1 MFKHSALALAVAV
14 MIFSAASITR
24 AQDAA
29 PAKPDTQTKQE
40 TSPAKPDKAS
50 GDTKNDTKNDT
61 KDDAKQEPPS
71 TSVAPASVEITPA
84 TIDAHVGEK
93 IKFTAAAKDA
103 AGNPIDEKPSVWF
116 AAPFDVAG
124 ADDSGEVTF
133 HAPGVVTVGAVI
145 AGKTGYA
152 TVNVANSK
160 ITSLEIEPPT
170 FPVVAGGAEQ
180 LSAIARTASGD
191 PRGDAAI
198 KWTSEKPSIA
208 TVDAAGLVTGLTPGS
223 VTIKATSEGASGSV
237 TFQVVRD
244 AVHKLTVKP
253 ASAEARTGDVVHFSA
268 AALDNGGSHLK
279 DPPVRWSLTGSG
291 NGGGASVYPDGAFV
305 AEKAGTYVVVA
316 SSGQHSAAASVV
328 VRPRNV
334 ARELDVVSHTPMPDL
349 QMSEEW
355 IIGHHAY
362 LATIADKV
370 FVYDIADPA
379 NPKLLD
385 TLKVDARIIND
396 ISTTPDEKIGV
407 FTREGASN
415 RKNGIVF
422 LDTSDAAHL
431 KVLSEYTATVTG
443 GVHSAYIDGHYVYIT
458 DDATGSLRVIDFQDV
473 KHPKEVARWEAQN
486 PTAVSMETKHGTVTS
501 GRYLHDLQ
509 VKDGLAYLAYW
520 RDGLI
525 ILDVGNGM
533 AGGSPENPKL
543 VSQYHFNHYE
553 LYGDGWLAGTHSVFR
568 YKNYLFVGDEVFP
581 AIFELDDRDRIP
593 VRAICHVMDVSDLK
607 HPREVAQYEVPEGG
621 SHNFWAANDMLYEGY
636 YSGGARILDISGELR
651 GDLYRQGREIARFWT
666 GDAKGFRPNLPF
678 VWGGQPCS
686 VTCDSPLLN
695 SLIYFNDIHSG
706 LWITKLGD
714 PKFEGSASSPA
725 VRKGER
731 TIH

>member
-1 MFKHSALALAVAV
+1 MFKHRAVVVLVA
-14 MIFSAASITR
+14 IAISCLRTTAWS
-24 AQDAA
+24 QNAA
-29 PAKPDTQTKQE
+29 PAGQE
-40 TSPAKPDKAS
+40 SST
-50 GDTKNDTKNDT
+50 
-61 KDDAKQEPPS
+61 
-71 TSVAPASVEITPA
+71 TSVAPASVEITPNPL
-84 TIDAHVGEK
+84 DVHVGEK
-93 IKFTAAAKDA
+93 VKFSAAAKDA
-103 AGNPIDEKPSVWF
+103 AGNAIDAKPSVWF
-116 AAPFDVAG
+116 AAPFDLAG
-124 ADDSGEVTF
+124 ADESGEVTF

-152 TVNVANSK
+152 TVNVSNPK
-160 ITSLEIEPPT
+160 IASLEIEKPESPII
-170 FPVVAGGAEQ
+170 VGGAEK
-180 LSAIARTASGD
+180 LSVIARSADGN
-191 PRGDAAI
+191 PRTDAVI

-208 TVDAAGLVTGLTPGS
+208 GVDAAGLVTGIAPGG
-223 VTIKATSEGASGSV
+223 VAIKVTSEGASNSV
-237 TFQVVRD
+237 TLQVVRD

-268 AALDNGGSHLK
+268 AALESSGAQLK
-279 DPPVRWSLTGSG
+279 ESAVRWSLSS
-291 NGGGASVYPDGAFV
+291 NGAGAIVYPDGAFV
-305 AEKAGTYVVVA
+305 AEKAGTYVVIA

-334 ARELDVVSHTPMPDL
+334 EREVEVVAHVPMPDL

-362 LATIADKV
+362 LSTIADKV
-370 FVYDIADPA
+370 FVYDITDPA

-385 TLKVDARIIND
+385 SLKVDARLIND

-422 LDTSDAAHL
+422 LDTSDASHL
-431 KVLSEYTATVTG
+431 KVLSEYTATVSG
-443 GVHSAYIDGHYVYIT
+443 GVHSAYIDGHYVYLT
-458 DDATGSLRVIDFQDV
+458 DDATGSLRVIDFQDA
-473 KHPKEVARWEAQN
+473 KHPKEVARWQTEN
-486 PTAVSMETKHGTVTS
+486 PTVVSINTEHGSFSS

-543 VSQYHFNHYE
+543 VSQYRFNHYE

-581 AIFELDDRDRIP
+581 AMFEIEDRDRIP
-593 VRAICHVMDVSDLK
+593 VRAICHVMDVSDIK

-636 YSGGARILDISGELR
+636 YSGGARVLDISGELR

-678 VWGGQPCS
+678 TWGGQPCS
-686 VTCDSPLLN
+686 IACDSPLLN
-695 SLIYFNDIHSG
+695 SLMYFNDIHSG
-706 LWITKLGD
+706 LWITKLGT
-714 PKFEGSASSPA
+714 PKFEGSASSPG

>member
-1 MFKHSALALAVAV
+1 MFKHSALILAVAA
-14 MIFSAASITR
+14 IFISAGTVTR
-24 AQDAA
+24 SQDAA
-29 PAKPDTQTKQE
+29 PVKPEAAQTKQD
-40 TSPAKPDKAS
+40 TAPAKPAS
-50 GDTKNDTKNDT
+50 E
-61 KDDAKQEPPS
+61 DAKQEAPS
-71 TSVAPASVEITPA
+71 TSVAPASVEITPR
-84 TIDAHVGEK
+84 TIEAHVGEK
-93 IKFTAAAKDA
+93 IKFSAAAKDA

-116 AAPFDVAG
+116 AAPFDIAG
-124 ADDSGEVTF
+124 ADSAGEVTF

-152 TVNVANSK
+152 TVNVSDSK
-160 ITSLEIEPPT
+160 VMGVEIAPPAY
-170 FPVVAGGAEQ
+170 PSVVAGGAEK
-180 LSAIARTASGD
+180 LTAIPRTANGN
-191 PRGDAAI
+191 PRTDVI
-198 KWTSEKPSIA
+198 VKWISEKPSTA
-208 TVDAAGLVTGLTPGS
+208 TVDAAGLVTGVAPGS
-223 VTIKATSEGASGSV
+223 VTIKATSEGVSGTV
-237 TFQVVRD
+237 TLQVVRD
-244 AVHKLTVKP
+244 TVRKLTVKP
-253 ASAEARTGDVVHFSA
+253 ATAEARTGDVVHFTASA
-268 AALDNGGSHLK
+268 ADAAGGQAK
-279 DPPVRWSLTGSG
+279 DQAVRWSITGE
-291 NGGGASVYPDGAFV
+291 GASIYPDGGFV
-305 AEKAGTYVVVA
+305 AEKAGTYVIVA

-334 ARELDVVSHTPMPDL
+334 EREMDVVSHTPMPDL

-362 LATIADKV
+362 LSTIADKV

-486 PTAVSMETKHGTVTS
+486 PTVTTMETKHGSVTS

-593 VRAICHVMDVSDLK
+593 VRAICHVMDVSDIK

-636 YSGGARILDISGELR
+636 YSGGARVLDISGELR

-706 LWITKLGD
+706 LWITKLGE

>member
-1 MFKHSALALAVAV
+1 MFKHTAVLAVVV
-14 MIFSAASITR
+14 MFLAAGTIVSS
-24 AQDAA
+24 QSAA
-29 PAKPDTQTKQE
+29 PAKPDTAAKKDAA
-40 TSPAKPDKAS
+40 PATQNKAA
-50 GDTKNDTKNDT
+50 DEN
-61 KDDAKQEPPS
+61 KQEPPS
-71 TSVAPASVEITPA
+71 TSVAPASVEVTPKTA
-84 TIDAHVGEK
+84 DAQVGQK
-93 IKFTAAAKDA
+93 LTFSAVAKDA
-103 AGNPIDEKPSVWF
+103 AGNTMDEKPSVWF

-124 ADDSGEVTF
+124 ANDTGEVTF

-145 AGKTGYA
+145 AGKAGYA
-152 TVNVANSK
+152 TVNVVDST
-160 ITSLEIEPPT
+160 ITTVEIGPPAY
-170 FPVVAGGAEQ
+170 PAVAVGGAEQ
-180 LSAIARTASGD
+180 LTGITRTASGN
-191 PRGDAAI
+191 PRTDAPV
-198 KWTSEKPSIA
+198 KWTSEKSAIA
-208 TVDAAGLVTGLTPGS
+208 SVDAAGLVTGIAPGS
-223 VTIKATSEGASGSV
+223 VTIKATSEGVSGTV
-237 TFQVVRD
+237 TLQVVRD
-244 AVHKLTVKP
+244 AVRKLTVKP
-253 ASAEARTGDVVHFSA
+253 ASSEARTGDVVHFEASA
-268 AALDNGGSHLK
+268 ADAAGGHVK
-279 DPPVRWSLTGSG
+279 DPAVRWSITGE
-291 NGGGASVYPDGAFV
+291 GAAIYPDGGFV
-305 AEKAGTYVVVA
+305 AEKAGTYVIMA
-316 SSGQHSAAASVV
+316 SSGQHSATASVV

-334 ARELDVVSHTPMPDL
+334 ERDMEVVSHTPMPDL

-370 FVYDIADPA
+370 YVYDIADPA

-422 LDTSDAAHL
+422 LDTSDASHL

-458 DDATGSLRVIDFQDV
+458 DDATGSMRVIDFADV

-543 VSQYHFNHYE
+543 ISQYHFNHYE

-593 VRAICHVMDVSDLK
+593 VRAICHVMDVSDIK
-607 HPREVAQYEVPEGG
+607 HPKEVSQYEVPEGG

-636 YSGGARILDISGELR
+636 YSGGARVLDISGELR

-666 GDAKGFRPNLPF
+666 GDSKGFRPNLPF

-695 SLIYFNDIHSG
+695 SLMYFNDIHSG
-706 LWITKLGD
+706 LWITKLGE
-714 PKFEGSASSPA
+714 PKFEGSTSSPA
-725 VRKGER
+725 VRKGEH

>member
-1 MFKHSALALAVAV
+1 MFKRKAGIVALAV
-14 MIFSAASITR
+14 MIFSAPVALWS
-24 AQDAA
+24 QNAA
-29 PAKPDTQTKQE
+29 PAAQE
-40 TSPAKPDKAS
+40 TAP
-50 GDTKNDTKNDT
+50 T
-61 KDDAKQEPPS
+61 
-71 TSVAPASVEITPA
+71 TSVAPASVEITPG
-84 TIDAHVGEK
+84 TLDVHVGEK
-93 IKFTAAAKDA
+93 VKFSAAAKDA
-103 AGNPIDEKPSVWF
+103 AGNAIDEKPSVWF
-116 AAPFDVAG
+116 AAPFDLAG
-124 ADDSGEVTF
+124 ADDSGQVTF
-133 HAPGVVTVGAVI
+133 HAPGMVTVGAVI
-145 AGKTGYA
+145 AGKAGYA
-152 TVNVANSK
+152 TVNVKNTKIASLDISK
-160 ITSLEIEPPT
+160 PEYPI
-170 FPVVAGGAEQ
+170 VVGGAEQ
-180 LSAIARTASGD
+180 IMVIARSPDGN
-191 PRGDAAI
+191 PRSDAVLT
-198 KWTSEKPSIA
+198 WTSEKPSIA
-208 TVDAAGLVTGLTPGS
+208 SVDAAGLVTGIAPGT
-223 VTIKATSEGASGSV
+223 VTIKATSEGVSNSV
-237 TFQVVRD
+237 TFQVARD

-253 ASAEARTGDVVHFSA
+253 ATAEARTGDVVHFSA
-268 AALDNGGSHLK
+268 AALDGGGGHLK
-279 DPPVRWSLTGSG
+279 DSSVRWSLSGSES
-291 NGGGASVYPDGAFV
+291 GGSATVYPDGAFV

-334 ARELDVVSHTPMPDL
+334 EREVDVVAHVPMPDL

-362 LATIADKV
+362 LSTIADKV

-422 LDTSDAAHL
+422 LDTSDATHL

-458 DDATGSLRVIDFQDV
+458 DDATGSLRIIDFQDP
-473 KHPKEVARWEAQN
+473 KHPKEVARWQAEN
-486 PTAVSMETKHGTVTS
+486 PTVFTINSAHGSITS

-525 ILDVGNGM
+525 VLDVGNGM

-543 VSQYHFNHYE
+543 VSQYRFNHYE

-593 VRAICHVMDVSDLK
+593 VRAICHVMDVSDIK

-636 YSGGARILDISGELR
+636 YSGGARVLDISGELR

-666 GDAKGFRPNLPF
+666 GDGKGFRPNLPF
-678 VWGGQPCS
+678 TWGGQPCS

-695 SLIYFNDIHSG
+695 SLMYFNDIHSG
-706 LWITKLGD
+706 LWITKLGE
-714 PKFEGSASSPA
+714 PKFEGSTSSPA

>member
-1 MFKHSALALAVAV
+1 MFKHSAQVLAVAL
-14 MIFSAASITR
+14 MILSAATVVWS
-24 AQDAA
+24 QDAA
-29 PAKPDTQTKQE
+29 PPKQDAATAQQDKPSDTTKQE
-40 TSPAKPDKAS
+40 APT
-50 GDTKNDTKNDT
+50 
-61 KDDAKQEPPS
+61 
-71 TSVAPASVEITPA
+71 TSVAPASVEISPSTL
-84 TIDAHVGEK
+84 DAHVGEK
-93 IKFTAAAKDA
+93 VKFSAVAKDA
-103 AGNPIDEKPSVWF
+103 AGNLIDEKPSVWF

-124 ADDSGEVTF
+124 ADEAGEVTF

-152 TVNVANSK
+152 TVNVGDSK
-160 ITSLEIEPPT
+160 IAGVEIERPAYPT
-170 FPVVAGGAEQ
+170 VVVGGSEKLTAVT
-180 LSAIARTASGD
+180 RTANGN
-191 PRGDAAI
+191 PRTDAAI
-198 KWTSEKPSIA
+198 KWASEKPSIA
-208 TVDAAGLVTGLTPGS
+208 SVDAAGLVTGVAPGS
-223 VTIKATSEGASGSV
+223 VTIKATSEGVSG
-237 TFQVVRD
+237 TAMLQVARD
-244 AVHKLTVKP
+244 AVRKLTVRP
-253 ASAEARTGDVVHFSA
+253 ASAEARTGDVVHFTA
-268 AALDNGGSHLK
+268 TAIDGSGNHLK
-279 DPPVRWSLTGSG
+279 DLPVRWALS
-291 NGGGASVYPDGAFV
+291 GGGAAVYPDGGFV
-305 AEKAGTYVVVA
+305 AEKAGTYVIMA
-316 SSGQHSAAASVV
+316 SSGQHNAAASVV

-334 ARELDVVSHTPMPDL
+334 ERDVEVVSHVPMPDL

-362 LATIADKV
+362 LSTVADKV

-422 LDTSDAAHL
+422 LDTSDASHL

-443 GVHSAYIDGHYVYIT
+443 GVHSAYIDSHYVYLT
-458 DDATGSLRVIDFQDV
+458 DDATGSLRIIDFQDA

-486 PTAVSMETKHGTVTS
+486 PTMATFNTKHGTVTS

-509 VKDGLAYLAYW
+509 IKDGLAYLAYW

-593 VRAICHVMDVSDLK
+593 VRAICHVMDISDIK

-636 YSGGARILDISGELR
+636 YSGGARVLDISGELR

-666 GDAKGFRPNLPF
+666 ADGKGFRPNLPF
-678 VWGGQPCS
+678 AWGGQPCS

-706 LWITKLGD
+706 LWITKLGE
-714 PKFEGSASSPA
+714 PKFEGSTSSPA
-725 VRKGER
+725 VRKSER

>member
-1 MFKHSALALAVAV
+1 MFKHRALVAAVAV
-14 MIFSAASITR
+14 MFLAAGTIARSQDK
-24 AQDAA
+24 AADAA
-29 PAKPDTQTKQE
+29 KP
-40 TSPAKPDKAS
+40 
-50 GDTKNDTKNDT
+50 
-61 KDDAKQEPPS
+61 EPPS
-71 TSVAPASVEITPA
+71 TSVAPASVEITPK

-93 IKFTAAAKDA
+93 IKFSASAKDA

-116 AAPFDVAG
+116 AAPFDLAG

-133 HAPGVVTVGAVI
+133 HAPGMVMVGAVI
-145 AGKTGYA
+145 AGKAGYA
-152 TVNVANSK
+152 TVNVGNSK
-160 ITSLEIEPPT
+160 VASLEIEPPAY
-170 FPVVAGGAEQ
+170 PIVAGSAEK
-180 LSAIARTASGD
+180 LVVIARTSNGN
-191 PRGDAAI
+191 PRTDAAI
-198 KWTSEKPSIA
+198 SWTSEKPAIA
-208 TVDAAGLVTGLTPGS
+208 SVDAAGLVTGLAPGS
-223 VTIKATSEGASGSV
+223 ATIKATSEGASGNV
-237 TFQVVRD
+237 TLQVVRD
-244 AVHKLTVKP
+244 AVRKITVTP

-268 AALDNGGSHLK
+268 AATDGGGGHLK
-279 DPPVRWSLTGSG
+279 DPPVRWSLSSS
-291 NGGGASVYPDGAFV
+291 GGATVYPDGGFV

-334 ARELDVVSHTPMPDL
+334 EREVDVVSHTPMPDL

-396 ISTTPDEKIGV
+396 ISTTPDEKIGM

-422 LDTSDAAHL
+422 LDTSDASHL

-443 GVHSAYIDGHYVYIT
+443 GVHSAYIDGHYVYLT
-458 DDATGSLRVIDFQDV
+458 DDATGSMRVIDFQDV

-553 LYGDGWLAGTHSVFR
+553 LYGDGWLAGSHSVFR

-593 VRAICHVMDVSDLK
+593 VRAICHVMDVSDIK

-636 YSGGARILDISGELR
+636 YSGGARVLDISGELR

>member
-1 MFKHSALALAVAV
+1 MFKHSALVWAVAV
-14 MIFSAASITR
+14 MTLSAGTIGWS
-24 AQDAA
+24 QDAV
-29 PAKPDTQTKQE
+29 PAKPDAASAKQD
-40 TSPAKPDKAS
+40 KPSD
-50 GDTKNDTKNDT
+50 DT
-61 KDDAKQEPPS
+61 KQEPPS
-71 TSVAPASVEITPA
+71 TSVAPASVEISPNTL
-84 TIDAHVGEK
+84 DAHVGEK
-93 IKFTAAAKDA
+93 VKFSAAAKDA

-116 AAPFDVAG
+116 AAPFDLAG

-160 ITSLEIEPPT
+160 ISSLEIEPPAY
-170 FPVVAGGAEQ
+170 PIVAGSAEK
-180 LSAIARTASGD
+180 LTVIARTSNGN
-191 PRGDAAI
+191 PRSDAVI
-198 KWTSEKPSIA
+198 TWTSEKPSIA
-208 TVDAAGLVTGLTPGS
+208 NVDAAGLVTGLVPGS
-223 VTIKATSEGASGSV
+223 VTIKATSEGTSNTVS
-237 TFQVVRD
+237 FQVVRD

-253 ASAEARTGDVVHFSA
+253 ASAEAHTGDVVHFSA
-268 AALDNGGSHLK
+268 MAPDASGSHLK
-279 DPPVRWSLTGSG
+279 DPTVRWSFSGSG
-291 NGGGASVYPDGAFV
+291 SSGGSGAAVYPDGGFV
-305 AEKAGTYVVVA
+305 AEKAGTYVVMA

-334 ARELDVVSHTPMPDL
+334 ERDVEVVAHVPLPDV

-362 LATIADKV
+362 LATVADKV

-385 TLKVDARIIND
+385 TLKVDARLIND

-422 LDTSDAAHL
+422 LDTSDASHL
-431 KVLSEYTATVTG
+431 KVLSEYTATVSG

-458 DDATGSLRVIDFQDV
+458 DDATGSLRIIDFQDP

-486 PTAVSMETKHGTVTS
+486 PTVVTISTKHGSMTS

-525 ILDVGNGM
+525 ILDVGNGV
-533 AGGSPENPKL
+533 AGGSPENPQL

-581 AIFELDDRDRIP
+581 AIFDLDNRDRIP
-593 VRAICHVMDVSDLK
+593 VRAICHVMDVSDIK

-636 YSGGARILDISGELR
+636 YSGGARVLDISGELR

-666 GDAKGFRPNLPF
+666 ADAKGFRPNLPF
-678 VWGGQPCS
+678 TWGGQPCS

-706 LWITKLGD
+706 LWITKLGEA
-714 PKFEGSASSPA
+714 KFEGSTSSPA
-725 VRKGER
+725 VRKSEQ

>member
-1 MFKHSALALAVAV
+1 MFKHSALALALAVAV
-14 MIFSAASITR
+14 MILSAGTIARS
-24 AQDAA
+24 Q
-29 PAKPDTQTKQE
+29 
-40 TSPAKPDKAS
+40 DKAA
-50 GDTKNDTKNDT
+50 DE
-61 KDDAKQEPPS
+61 AKQEPS
-71 TSVAPASVEITPA
+71 TSVAPASVEISPKTA
-84 TIDAHVGEK
+84 DARVGQK
-93 IKFTAAAKDA
+93 LTFSAVAKDA
-103 AGNPIDEKPSVWF
+103 AGNTLDEKPSVWF

-124 ADDSGEVTF
+124 ANDSGEVTF

-145 AGKTGYA
+145 AGKAGYA
-152 TVNVANSK
+152 TVNVIDSK
-160 ITSLEIEPPT
+160 ITTVEIEPPAYAAL
-170 FPVVAGGAEQ
+170 VAGGAEK
-180 LSAIARTASGD
+180 LTGVTRTASGT
-191 PRGDAAI
+191 PRTDAKI
-198 KWTSEKPSIA
+198 QWTSEKPAIA
-208 TVDAAGLVTGLTPGS
+208 SVDAAGLVTGVAPGS
-223 VTIKATSEGASGSV
+223 VTIKATSEGVSGTV
-237 TFQVVRD
+237 RLQVVHD
-244 AVHKLTVKP
+244 AVRKLSVKP
-253 ASAEARTGDVVHFSA
+253 ATAEARTGDVVRFTASA
-268 AALDNGGSHLK
+268 ADAAGGHVK
-279 DPPVRWSLTGSG
+279 DPAVRWSITGE
-291 NGGGASVYPDGAFV
+291 GAAIYPDGGFV
-305 AEKAGTYVVVA
+305 AEKAGTYVIMA
-316 SSGQHSAAASVV
+316 SSGQHSATASVV

-334 ARELDVVSHTPMPDL
+334 ERDMEVVSHTPMPDL

-379 NPKLLD
+379 TPKLLD

-422 LDTSDAAHL
+422 LDTSDASHL

-443 GVHSAYIDGHYVYIT
+443 GVQSAYIDTHYVYLT
-458 DDATGSLRVIDFQDV
+458 DDATGSMRVIDFADV

-520 RDGLI
+520 REGLI

-581 AIFELDDRDRIP
+581 AIFELDNRDRIP
-593 VRAICHVMDVSDLK
+593 VRAICHVMDISDIK
-607 HPREVAQYEVPEGG
+607 HPKEVAQYEVPEGG

-636 YSGGARILDISGELR
+636 YSGGARVLDISGELR

-666 GDAKGFRPNLPF
+666 GDSKGFRPNLPF

-695 SLIYFNDIHSG
+695 SLMYFNDIHSG
-706 LWITKLGD
+706 LWITKLGE
-714 PKFEGSASSPA
+714 PKFEGSTSSPA
-725 VRKGER
+725 VRKSEQ

>member
-1 MFKHSALALAVAV
+1 MFKHSAVASASGFAAVI
-14 MIFSAASITR
+14 IFSLSLGTIAWS
-24 AQDAA
+24 QDA
-29 PAKPDTQTKQE
+29 
-40 TSPAKPDKAS
+40 
-50 GDTKNDTKNDT
+50 
-61 KDDAKQEPPS
+61 AKQEPSS
-71 TSVAPASVEITPA
+71 TSVAPASVEVSPG

-93 IKFTAAAKDA
+93 LKFSAVAKDS
-103 AGNPIDEKPSVWF
+103 AGNTLDEKPSVWF
-116 AAPFDVAG
+116 AAPFDLAG
-124 ADDSGEVTF
+124 ADESGEVTF

-145 AGKTGYA
+145 AGKAGYA
-152 TVNVANSK
+152 TVNVSDSKVTVVEIGPSANPS
-160 ITSLEIEPPT
+160 
-170 FPVVAGGAEQ
+170 VVVGGSEK
-180 LSAIARTASGD
+180 LSATSRSSNGNPRTDVAV
-191 PRGDAAI
+191 
-198 KWTSEKPSIA
+198 KWTSEKPAIA
-208 TVDAAGLVTGLTPGS
+208 SVDAAGLVTGLAAGTAM
-223 VTIKATSEGASGSV
+223 IKATSEGVSATV
-237 TFQVVRD
+237 TVQVVRD

-268 AALDNGGSHLK
+268 SALDGAGGTLK
-279 DPPVRWSLTGSG
+279 NSAVRWSLSGSSSS
-291 NGGGASVYPDGAFV
+291 GGAEVYPDGAFV
-305 AEKAGTYVVVA
+305 AEKAGTYVIMA

-334 ARELDVVSHTPMPDL
+334 EREMDVVAHVPMPDV

-362 LATIADKV
+362 LSTIADKV

-422 LDTSDAAHL
+422 LDTSDASHL

-443 GVHSAYIDGHYVYIT
+443 GVHSAYIDTHYVYLT
-458 DDATGSLRVIDFQDV
+458 DDATGSLRVIDFQDP
-473 KHPKEVARWEAQN
+473 KHPKEVARWQTEN
-486 PTAVSMETKHGTVTS
+486 PTVVTFNTKMGSMTS

-520 RDGLI
+520 RDGLV

-581 AIFELDDRDRIP
+581 AIFEIDDRDRIP
-593 VRAICHVMDVSDLK
+593 VRAICHVMDISDIK
-607 HPREVAQYEVPEGG
+607 HPKEVAQYEVPEGG

-636 YSGGARILDISGELR
+636 YSGGARLLDISGELR

-678 VWGGQPCS
+678 TWGGQPCS

-695 SLIYFNDIHSG
+695 SLMYFNDIHSG

-714 PKFEGSASSPA
+714 PKFEGSTSSPA

>member
-1 MFKHSALALAVAV
+1 MFKHSNVVLAVAV
-14 MIFSAASITR
+14 TIFSAQAMWS
-24 AQDAA
+24 QDAA
-29 PAKPDTQTKQE
+29 PKKDE
-40 TSPAKPDKAS
+40 T
-50 GDTKNDTKNDT
+50 
-61 KDDAKQEPPS
+61 AKQEEPS
-71 TSVAPASVEITPA
+71 TSVAPATVEITPN
-84 TIDAHVGEK
+84 TLDAHVGEK
-93 IKFTAAAKDA
+93 VKFSATAKDA
-103 AGNPIDEKPSVWF
+103 SGNAIEEKPSVWF
-116 AAPFDVAG
+116 AAPFDLAG
-124 ADDSGEVTF
+124 ADEAGEVTF

-145 AGKTGYA
+145 AGKAGYA
-152 TVNVANSK
+152 TVNVVNSK
-160 ITSLEIEPPT
+160 VASLEIAPPDYT
-170 FPVVAGGAEQ
+170 TVVVGGTEK
-180 LSAIARTASGD
+180 LNAIARSVNGD
-191 PRGDAAI
+191 PRSDAAM
-198 KWTSEKPSIA
+198 KWTSDKPSIA
-208 TVDAAGLVTGLTPGS
+208 SVDAAGLVTGLAPGS
-223 VTIKATSEGASGSV
+223 ATIKATSESASNTV
-237 TFQVVRD
+237 TLQVSHD
-244 AVHKLTVKP
+244 AVHKLTVQP
-253 ASAEARTGDVVHFSA
+253 SSTEARTGDVVHFSA
-268 AALDNGGSHLK
+268 SAVDGSGAHLK
-279 DPPVRWSLTGSG
+279 SAPVRWSISG
-291 NGGGASVYPDGAFV
+291 EGASVYPDGAFV
-305 AEKAGTYVVVA
+305 AEKAGTYVVIA
-316 SSGQHSAAASVV
+316 SSGQHSASASVV

-334 ARELDVVSHTPMPDL
+334 EREVEVVSHVPMPDL

-362 LATIADKV
+362 LSTVADKV

-396 ISTTPDEKIGV
+396 ISTTPDEHIGV

-422 LDTSDAAHL
+422 LDTTDASHL
-431 KVLSEYTATVTG
+431 KVLSEYTATVSG

-458 DDATGSLRVIDFQDV
+458 DDATGSLRIIDFQDA
-473 KHPKEVARWEAQN
+473 KHPKEVARWQTEN
-486 PTAVSMETKHGTVTS
+486 PTVVTLNTKMGSMTS

-543 VSQYHFNHYE
+543 VSQYRFNHYE

-581 AIFELDDRDRIP
+581 AIFELDDHDRIP
-593 VRAICHVMDVSDLK
+593 VRAICHVMDVSDIK
-607 HPREVAQYEVPEGG
+607 HPKEVAQYEVPEGG

-636 YSGGARILDISGELR
+636 YSGGARVLDISGELR

-666 GDAKGFRPNLPF
+666 GDSKGFRPNLPF
-678 VWGGQPCS
+678 TWGGQPCS

-706 LWITKLGD
+706 LWITKLGA
-714 PKFEGSASSPA
+714 PKFEGSTSSPA
-725 VRKGER
+725 VRKSGR

>member
-1 MFKHSALALAVAV
+1 MSKSTVCIVVLAIVGL
-14 MIFSAASITR
+14 SISHLG
-24 AQDAA
+24 AQD
-29 PAKPDTQTKQE
+29 
-40 TSPAKPDKAS
+40 S
-50 GDTKNDTKNDT
+50 
-61 KDDAKQEPPS
+61 AKQQESS
-71 TSVAPASVEITPA
+71 TSVAPATVEITPK
-84 TIDAHVGEK
+84 TLDVQVGQK
-93 IKFTAAAKDA
+93 VHFSASAKDA
-103 AGNPIDEKPSVWF
+103 SGNPIDAKPSVWF
-116 AAPFDVAG
+116 AAPFDLAG
-124 ADDSGEVTF
+124 ADDSGDVTF

-160 ITSLEIEPPT
+160 IATLEIETLPH
-170 FPVVAGGAEQ
+170 
-180 LSAIARTASGD
+180 AITTGSSEKLNATARTSNGN
-191 PRGDAAI
+191 PRTNAKID
-198 KWTSEKPSIA
+198 WTSDKPSIA
-208 TVDAAGLVTGLTPGS
+208 TVDAAGLVSGIAPGTAS
-223 VTIKATSEGASGSV
+223 ITATSEGTTSTMKV
-237 TFQVVRD
+237 QVVRD
-244 AVHKLTVKP
+244 TVHRLTIKP

-268 AALDNGGSHLK
+268 TAAGSK
-279 DPPVRWSLTGSG
+279 DMPVHWSISG
-291 NGGGASVYPDGAFV
+291 NGAAVYDDGAFV
-305 AEKAGTYVVVA
+305 AERPGTYVVTA
-316 SSGQHSAAASVV
+316 GSGQHSASASVV
-328 VRPRNV
+328 VRTRNV
-334 ARELDVVSHTPMPDL
+334 EREVEVVSHVPMPDL

-362 LATIADKV
+362 LATIADQL

-385 TLKVDARIIND
+385 SLKVDARLIND

-422 LDTSDAAHL
+422 IDTSDPSHL

-443 GVHSAYIDGHYVYIT
+443 GVHSAYIDSHYVYLT

-473 KHPKEVARWEAQN
+473 KHPKEVARWQTEN
-486 PTAVSMETKHGTVTS
+486 PTVVTINTGMGSMSS

-520 RDGLI
+520 RDGLV

-533 AGGSPENPKL
+533 AGGSPESPKL
-543 VSQYHFNHYE
+543 VAQYKFNHYE

-581 AIFELDDRDRIP
+581 GIFNIEDRDRIP
-593 VRAICHVMDVSDLK
+593 VRAICHVMDVSDIK

-636 YSGGARILDISGELR
+636 YSGGARVLDISGELR

-666 GDAKGFRPNLPF
+666 GDPKGYRPNLPF
-678 VWGGQPCS
+678 TWGGQPCS
-686 VTCDSPLLN
+686 VACDTPLLN
-695 SLIYFNDIHSG
+695 SLMYFNDIHSG
-706 LWITKLGD
+706 LWITKLGEE
-714 PKFEGSASSPA
+714 KFQGSTSAPG
-725 VRKGER
+725 VRKSAQM
-731 TIH
+731 IH